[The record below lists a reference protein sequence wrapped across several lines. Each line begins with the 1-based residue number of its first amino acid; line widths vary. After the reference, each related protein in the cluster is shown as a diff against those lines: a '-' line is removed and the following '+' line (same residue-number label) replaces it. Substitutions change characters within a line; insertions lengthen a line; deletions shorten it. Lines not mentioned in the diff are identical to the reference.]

1 MSVGEFD
8 SPWPVSVWV
17 GVASA
22 GSDADAAGAVEDA
35 ACDAARAV
43 DAAGP
48 VDAAWTAEPGWPAEP
63 AWPLEDAAR
72 GQCLA
77 HSFGEAKLLRQRSRP
92 RV

>member
-8 SPWPVSVWV
+8 SPWPVAVWV
-17 GVASA
+17 GTAAA
-22 GSDADAAGAVEDA
+22 GSDADAAGAVEDTA
-35 ACDAARAV
+35 GDAARAV
-43 DAAGP
+43 DAAW
-48 VDAAWTAEPGWPAEP
+48 AAEPGLAVEP
-63 AWPLEDAAR
+63 AWPFEDAAR